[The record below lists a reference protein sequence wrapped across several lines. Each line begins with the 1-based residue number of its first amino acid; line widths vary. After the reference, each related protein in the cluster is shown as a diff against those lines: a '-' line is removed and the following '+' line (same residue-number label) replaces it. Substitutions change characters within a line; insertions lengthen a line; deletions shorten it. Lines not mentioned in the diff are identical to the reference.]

1 MLYIIMMNNLN
12 SFDMLKLLGFR
23 DNIFI
28 GKLFMYGVTE
38 LRDNGKCCPSITKT
52 AISLPSYI
60 HKYQYPVQILK
71 QFLNDTSQ

>member
-1 MLYIIMMNNLN
+1 MMNNLN

-38 LRDNGKCCPSITKT
+38 LMDNGKCCPSITKT
-52 AISLPSYI
+52 GPFRFPATFTNINIQY
-60 HKYQYPVQILK
+60 KY
-71 QFLNDTSQ
+71 